1 MTEGASL
8 TEDPDTYFKRGA
20 RIKPALRARITA
32 AAVAAEPVKPPADAY
47 ALAMAN
53 LHKPWARRYLRSI
66 GRSRVW

>member
-1 MTEGASL
+1 MCGDETVSDAAE
-8 TEDPDTYFKRGA
+8 TYFKRGA
-20 RIKPALRARITA
+20 RIKPALRAQITA
-32 AAVAAEPVKPPADAY
+32 AAVAIEPIKPPADAY